1 MMELD
6 RIDRAILRTLQSDGR
21 LSNVDLAEKVG
32 LSPSAC
38 LRRVRML
45 EESGL
50 ISGYVMLLNAPMV
63 GFPGVAFVQ
72 ITLDQQNR
80 QALDKF
86 EQAVLELPE
95 VLSCYLLAGQADY
108 LLHIAFKDG
117 PDLERIHAEALTH
130 LPGVVRVQSTLTL
143 RTVKNSVTLP
153 L

>member
-1 MMELD
+1 
-6 RIDRAILRTLQSDGR
+6 
-21 LSNVDLAEKVG
+21 
-32 LSPSAC
+32 
-38 LRRVRML
+38 ML
-45 EESGL
+45 FRS
-50 ISGYVMLLNAPMV
+50 VMLLNAPMA

-117 PDLERIHAEALTH
+117 PDLERIHAETLTH